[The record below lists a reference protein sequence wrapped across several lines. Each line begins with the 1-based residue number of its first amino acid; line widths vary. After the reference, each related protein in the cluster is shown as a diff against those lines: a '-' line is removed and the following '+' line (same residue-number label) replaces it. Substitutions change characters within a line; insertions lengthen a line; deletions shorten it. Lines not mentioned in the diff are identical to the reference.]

1 MATFAYRVA
10 DDLYVMA
17 LEACSDEATAAEAA
31 GSGAL
36 RWTNAQT
43 SVELLHEGLSASV
56 ASGAEH
62 AFVLAVVFGA
72 AVYFAQTASANSAVT
87 RAGDYIIFTGQV
99 DNGTDMLYVI
109 DVAEGKMNA
118 YELAPSNNTGSMV
131 LRDQINL
138 QQVFANK

>member
-1 MATFAYRVA
+1 MRDPKNLTIAI
-10 DDLYVMA
+10 L
-17 LEACSDEATAAEAA
+17 C
-31 GSGAL
+31 
-36 RWTNAQT
+36 
-43 SVELLHEGLSASV
+43 
-56 ASGAEH
+56 
-62 AFVLAVVFGA
+62 VLAVVFGA